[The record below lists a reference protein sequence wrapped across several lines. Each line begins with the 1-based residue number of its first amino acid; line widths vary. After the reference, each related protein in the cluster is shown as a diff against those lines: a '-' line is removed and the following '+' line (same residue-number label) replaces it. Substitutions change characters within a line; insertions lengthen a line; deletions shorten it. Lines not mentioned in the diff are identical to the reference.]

1 MIQTSLRPSTVGGL
15 RERLRDRWISLSEDD
30 IARAGGSLDKL
41 IDLIHLNTGEARP
54 AIKRDL
60 RRLLSA

>member
-15 RERLRDRWISLSEDD
+15 RGRLRDRWSILSEDD

-41 IDLIHLNTGEARP
+41 IDLIHASTDEPRP

-60 RRLLSA
+60 RRLLAA